1 VKVLFDTNIYISWI
15 RNRQYS
21 DLMLDYKTIKYL
33 SGVVLMELRAGAGTR
48 KAARIIEK
56 IQVPYIKAGRVV
68 SLHPKD
74 LITAGRMI
82 SDMPESLKNK
92 ISTAS
97 FLNDIFIALNAVS
110 IGGIVHTENREDFRL
125 IKKYLPKLRLVIQ

>member
-1 VKVLFDTNIYISWI
+1 
-15 RNRQYS
+15 
-21 DLMLDYKTIKYL
+21 
-33 SGVVLMELRAGAGTR
+33 
-48 KAARIIEK
+48 
-56 IQVPYIKAGRVV
+56 
-68 SLHPKD
+68 
-74 LITAGRMI
+74 MI